1 MSGRVLV
8 IGLGDLGRRFALAL
22 SGHDAVRDLV
32 LGGRRRR
39 AGRSLAAL
47 AAACGTARVR
57 YESVDAARAEGVAGV
72 ISRVEPDLVL
82 QCASL
87 SSPWA
92 LHGRD
97 DAAAQHLRRAGF
109 AAQLPAQ
116 LPLLASVMR
125 GVREAGWEGPVVNA
139 SYPEVTHAVCAAH
152 DLAPTVGIGNVSM
165 IAARVKA
172 LLRERTP
179 NAGQI
184 RVLGHHAHVT
194 PVVTSTPPADAPAP
208 CVYVGDPPTRRD
220 ALAFAGAPIQSDR
233 HLNALTV
240 ATALPVV
247 AALLP
252 GGTAYRGSVP
262 APHGL
267 PGGYPVVI
275 EERAIRLDL
284 PAGLSRDEATA
295 FHRECARRDGVA
307 EIEADGTIHFTEACR
322 RHLYAVDP
330 KLAEPLT
337 LADARARFRRLRAC
351 LS

>member
-1 MSGRVLV
+1 MIGRRILI
-8 IGLGDLGRRFALAL
+8 IGLGDVGRRFALAL
-22 SGHDAVRDLV
+22 SGHEVVHELV
-32 LGGRRRR
+32 L
-39 AGRSLAAL
+39 AGRNSQDGLSLAAL
-47 AAACGTARVR
+47 AAACGTSHVR
-57 YESVDAARAEGVAGV
+57 YESVDAARADRVAKV

-87 SSPWA
+87 LSPWA
-92 LHGRD
+92 LQGRR
-97 DAAAQHLRRAGF
+97 DAAARHLRNAGF

-125 GVREAGWEGPVVNA
+125 GVRTAGWDGPVVNA
-139 SYPEVTHAVCAAH
+139 SYPDVTHTVCAAH
-152 DLAPTVGIGNVSM
+152 DLAPTVGVGNVSM
-165 IAARVKA
+165 IAARVES
-172 LLRERTP
+172 LLRER
-179 NAGQI
+179 GQVGPV

-194 PVVTSTPPADAPAP
+194 PVVTSTPADDVPAP

-220 ALAFAGAPIQSDR
+220 ALAFAGPPIQSNQ

-240 ATALPVV
+240 ATALPVI

-252 GGTAYRGSVP
+252 GGSSYRGSVP

-275 EERAIRLDL
+275 EEGAVRLDL
-284 PAGLSRDEATA
+284 PAGLSRDEAVT
-295 FHRECARRDGVA
+295 FHGECARRDGVA

-322 RHLYAVDP
+322 RHLHAVDP
-330 KLAEPLT
+330 ELAEPLT
-337 LADARARFRRLRAC
+337 LAGARARFQQLQEC